1 MSLPTSVRK
10 PSNKGGV
17 KKFIGRFPS
26 FRLNVTLWFESLLE
40 RDYLCL
46 LEFDHLDVLSF
57 REQPGR
63 IYYTLDGKRRRYTPD
78 FYVERKSKRQI
89 IEVKAESKALEEK
102 YRALFRVAS
111 LICSREGYEFKV
123 ITEKFIRVQ
132 PRLNNVKL
140 LLRYQRVN
148 FLPQHEIYCQE
159 FFAAR
164 RSAGLGEVMEFFAAK
179 GVEKPVVYSLIRWG
193 VLGVNLVERIDTDSM
208 VYLPGGN
215 D

>member
-1 MSLPTSVRK
+1 MSVSMIVRK

-26 FRLNVTLWFESLLE
+26 FRLNAMLWFESLLE

-63 IYYTLDGKRRRYTPD
+63 IYYTLDGKGRRYTPD

-89 IEVKAESKALEEK
+89 IEVKPESKALREK
-102 YRALFRVAS
+102 NRTLFRIAS
-111 LICSREGYEFKV
+111 QICSREGYEFKV
-123 ITEKFIRVQ
+123 ITETFIRVQ

-140 LLRYQRVN
+140 LLRYQRVT
-148 FLPQHEIYCQE
+148 FVPQHEIYCHE

-164 RSAGLGEVMEFFAAK
+164 RSASLGHVMEFFARK
-179 GVEKPVVYSLIRWG
+179 GAEKPAVYSLIRWG
-193 VLGVNLVERIDTDSM
+193 VLGINLMEPIDMDSM
-208 VYLPGGN
+208 VYLPGGGN
-215 D
+215 